1 MSENL
6 RRRHLSASQ
15 LATVA
20 VEALPLLEAEAA
32 ERRSATLKQ
41 NAVPDKEQI
50 PYRDAGQARDKAAQ
64 LLGTNGRYVQDAK
77 SLKQTAPE
85 KFEQVRAG

>member
-6 RRRHLSASQ
+6 RRRHSQ

-32 ERRSATLKQ
+32 QRRRATQNNESAR
-41 NAVPDKEQI
+41 AVREQI
-50 PYRDAGQARDKAAQ
+50 PCQETGKATEKAAQ